1 MHYLHLT
8 LGTPEENLA
17 LEEALLDEAED
28 DATQTNVLRVWES
41 TSRFVVLGSGCRFQR
56 DVREEA
62 CRADGVPI
70 LRRASGGGTV
80 LLGPGC
86 LNFCVVLA
94 YARAPALET
103 IDGAFAFVLARV
115 RAALGQIGLDVEQR
129 GISDLVYQGRKVSG
143 SGQRRRRRNVLV
155 HGTLLYGFDVGLIER
170 YLPLPIPKRRPA
182 YRRDRSHREF
192 VGNLPV
198 DPKVL
203 HTALRAAWDA
213 DKARGSWPV
222 DRISCLVRE
231 RYTSRRWLYRR

>member
-1 MHYLHLT
+1 MDYLHLT
-8 LGTPEENLA
+8 LPTPEENLA
-17 LEEALLDEAED
+17 LEEALLDEAEN
-28 DATQTNVLRVWES
+28 DATQANVLRVWES
-41 TSRFVVLGSGCRFQR
+41 TSHVVVLGSGCRFEE

-94 YARAPALET
+94 YERAPALET
-103 IDGAFAFVLARV
+103 IGGAFAFVLARV
-115 RAALGQIGLDVEQR
+115 RAALGQVGLDVEQR

-143 SGQRRRRRNVLV
+143 SGQRRRRRIVLV
-155 HGTLLYGFDVGLIER
+155 HGTLLYGFDVALIER

-198 DPKVL
+198 DPKAL
-203 HTALRAAWDA
+203 HSALRAVWNA
-213 DKARGSWPV
+213 DLARAAWPV
-222 DRISCLVRE
+222 DQIGRLVRE
-231 RYTSRRWLYRR
+231 KYTSRKWLYRR